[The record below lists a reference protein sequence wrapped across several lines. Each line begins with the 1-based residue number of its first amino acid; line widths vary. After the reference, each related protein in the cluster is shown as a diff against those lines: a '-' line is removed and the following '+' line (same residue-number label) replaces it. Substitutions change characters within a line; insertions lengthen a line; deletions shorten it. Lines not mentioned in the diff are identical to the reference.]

1 MYKCKVDLWN
11 DETSECVG
19 GWVGFYYENTNPVN
33 SKTEFTI
40 VKSLIIKG
48 NPRIFGPATQ

>member
-1 MYKCKVDLWN
+1 MGRIIYRCF
-11 DETSECVG
+11 TS
-19 GWVGFYYENTNPVN
+19 NSTNPVN

-48 NPRIFGPATQ
+48 NP